1 MMPPNRPPGRR
12 LEQLGARARHKN
24 RIRVKKIR
32 YALDFFETILPN
44 GRKAT
49 RRMANALKQV
59 QDGLGALNDF
69 AAHRKLA
76 ADSALTGA
84 QSNRRARAFVAG
96 VRVGHEDESA
106 KKVMKDAKL
115 QNLNVF

>member
-1 MMPPNRPPGRR
+1 MMPPNKPPGRR
-12 LEQLGARARHKN
+12 LEQLGARARHKI
-24 RIRVKKIR
+24 RIRVKKIDMR
-32 YALDFFETILPN
+32 DFFETILPN

-84 QSNRRARAFVAG
+84 QSNRRARAFVAHSIARG
-96 VRVGHEDESA
+96 FAEVRRRSS
-106 KKVMKDAKL
+106 
-115 QNLNVF
+115 